1 MTGIFVYSNRNI
13 LIGMRLKYN
22 QKMPEKRISSL
33 DLRAMGSRIRALRG
47 DVLQEE
53 LALKIGISQ
62 GQLSKIESG
71 RLAPT
76 LETLVRLANQFSK
89 TLDWIVTGKK

>member
-1 MTGIFVYSNRNI
+1 VYSNRNI
-13 LIGMRLKYN
+13 LIGIY
-22 QKMPEKRISSL
+22 QKRKKNMSDRRISSL

-47 DVLQEE
+47 EVLQKEF
-53 LALKIGISQ
+53 AVRIGISQ

-76 LETLVRLANQFSK
+76 VEILVRLANEFGKS
-89 TLDWIVTGKK
+89 LDWIVAGKK

>member
-1 MTGIFVYSNRNI
+1 MYSIRNI
-13 LIGMRLKYN
+13 LIGIY
-22 QKMPEKRISSL
+22 QKRNKNMSDRRISSL

-47 DVLQEE
+47 EVLQKEF
-53 LALKIGISQ
+53 AVRIGISQ

-76 LETLVRLANQFSK
+76 VEILVRLADEFGKS
-89 TLDWIVTGKK
+89 LDWIVTGKK

>member
-1 MTGIFVYSNRNI
+1 
-13 LIGMRLKYN
+13 
-22 QKMPEKRISSL
+22 L

-47 DVLQEE
+47 EVLQKEF
-53 LALKIGISQ
+53 AVRIGISQ

-76 LETLVRLANQFSK
+76 VEILVRLADEFGKS
-89 TLDWIVTGKK
+89 LDWIVTGKK

>member
-1 MTGIFVYSNRNI
+1 MFRIFLTEYANRHI
-13 LIGMRLKYN
+13 LIRIRQEFN
-22 QKMPEKRISSL
+22 TKMPDKWIL
-33 DLRAMGSRIRALRG
+33 DLKAMGSRIRALRG
-47 DVLQEE
+47 DVLQED

-76 LETLVRLANQFSK
+76 LETLVRLANQFGK
-89 TLDWIVTGKK
+89 TLDWIVSGKK

>member
-1 MTGIFVYSNRNI
+1 MGIYQKRNKN
-13 LIGMRLKYN
+13 MSDR
-22 QKMPEKRISSL
+22 RISSL

-47 DVLQEE
+47 KVLQKEF
-53 LALKIGISQ
+53 AVRIGISQ

-76 LETLVRLANQFSK
+76 VEILARLANEFGKS
-89 TLDWIVTGKK
+89 LDWIVTGKK

>member
-1 MTGIFVYSNRNI
+1 
-13 LIGMRLKYN
+13 
-22 QKMPEKRISSL
+22 MPDKRISSL
-33 DLRAMGSRIRALRG
+33 DLRAMGLRIRALRG

-53 LALKIGISQ
+53 LAPKIGISQ

-76 LETLVRLANQFSK
+76 VETLVRLANQFGKS
-89 TLDWIVTGKK
+89 LDWIVTGKK

>member
-1 MTGIFVYSNRNI
+1 
-13 LIGMRLKYN
+13 
-22 QKMPEKRISSL
+22 MPDKWIL
-33 DLRAMGSRIRALRG
+33 DLKAMGSRIRALRG
-47 DVLQEE
+47 DVLQED

-76 LETLVRLANQFSK
+76 LETLVRLANQFGK
-89 TLDWIVTGKK
+89 TLDWIVSGKK

>member
-1 MTGIFVYSNRNI
+1 VYSIRNI
-13 LIGMRLKYN
+13 LIGIY
-22 QKMPEKRISSL
+22 QKRNKNMSDKRISSL

-47 DVLQEE
+47 EVLQEE
-53 LALKIGISQ
+53 LAGKIGISQ

-76 LETLVRLANQFSK
+76 LETLVRLANEFGKS
-89 TLDWIVTGKK
+89 LDWIVTGKK

>member
-1 MTGIFVYSNRNI
+1 VYSIWNI
-13 LIGMRLKYN
+13 LIGIY
-22 QKMPEKRISSL
+22 QKRNKNMPDRRISSL

-47 DVLQEE
+47 EVLQKEF
-53 LALKIGISQ
+53 AVKIDISQ

-76 LETLVRLANQFSK
+76 VETLVRLANEFGKS
-89 TLDWIVTGKK
+89 LDWIVTGKK

>member
-1 MTGIFVYSNRNI
+1 MYSIRNI
-13 LIGMRLKYN
+13 LIGIY
-22 QKMPEKRISSL
+22 QKRNKNMPDRRISSL

-47 DVLQEE
+47 ELLQKEF
-53 LALKIGISQ
+53 AVRIGISQ

-76 LETLVRLANQFSK
+76 VEILVRLADEFGKS
-89 TLDWIVTGKK
+89 LDWIVTGKK

>member
-1 MTGIFVYSNRNI
+1 MQR
-13 LIGMRLKYN
+13 KC
-22 QKMPEKRISSL
+22 MPDKRISSL
-33 DLRAMGSRIRALRG
+33 DLRAMGLRIRALRG
-47 DVLQEE
+47 KVLQEE

-76 LETLVRLANQFSK
+76 LETLIRLANQFDKS
-89 TLDWIVTGKK
+89 LDWIVTCKK

>member
-1 MTGIFVYSNRNI
+1 MSD
-13 LIGMRLKYN
+13 
-22 QKMPEKRISSL
+22 KRVSSL

-47 DVLQEE
+47 DILQED

-76 LETLVRLANQFSK
+76 LDALVRLSNQFGK
-89 TLDWIVTGKK
+89 TLDWIVTGKR

>member
-1 MTGIFVYSNRNI
+1 MSD
-13 LIGMRLKYN
+13 
-22 QKMPEKRISSL
+22 KRISSL

-47 DVLQEE
+47 EVLQEE
-53 LALKIGISQ
+53 LAVKIGISQ

-76 LETLVRLANQFSK
+76 LETLVRLADQFGKS
-89 TLDWIVTGKK
+89 LDWIVTGKK

>member
-1 MTGIFVYSNRNI
+1 
-13 LIGMRLKYN
+13 
-22 QKMPEKRISSL
+22 MPDKRISSL
-33 DLRAMGSRIRALRG
+33 DLGAMGLRIRALRG
-47 DVLQEE
+47 NLLQEE

-71 RLAPT
+71 KLAPT
-76 LETLVRLANQFSK
+76 LETLVKLANQFGK